1 LRKELV
7 VNAAASFL
15 PRLDALRSGFLSRPH
30 QLFINGE
37 WIPARSGET
46 LTVLDPS
53 TGKLLAEVAA
63 GDKSDV
69 DLAVKA
75 ARRAFESGSWPSMSH
90 AERGRLISRLADL
103 VERDAEDIALLESL
117 DGGNPMRSTRHID
130 VAIAIE
136 SLRYNAG
143 WTTKL
148 TGETALASPQSRSFS
163 YTLREPIGVIGAI
176 TPWNAPFLMAVNKIA
191 PALAAGCTV
200 VLKPAELAPL
210 TALRLGQLLEEVG
223 LPRGVVNIV
232 TGYGSAAG
240 QALVDHP
247 DVNKISFTGSTR
259 VGKSI
264 LAGAAV
270 NMKRVTLE
278 LGGKSPVIIFP
289 DADIEAATQATSQ
302 TIFFKTGQFCAAG
315 TRLFAHQKVFDRVV
329 QGFADRAQKVKVGP
343 GIAPDTEMGPIISQK
358 QLDRV
363 MGYIGAGAGDGAEI
377 VTGGKRIE
385 REGFFVQPTLLAN
398 VRPSMS
404 VFQEEIFGPVLCA
417 MPFRD
422 ASELGELARLAN
434 DTSYGLAANIWTR
447 DLATAHG
454 LARRIQAG
462 TITINGGGREQPLPF
477 GGYKQSGLGRE
488 GGREG
493 IEAYTEIK
501 TVAIGL

>member
-1 LRKELV
+1 M
-7 VNAAASFL
+7 NAAANMI
-15 PRLDALRSGFLSRPH
+15 PRLDALRAGFLTRPH
-30 QLFINGE
+30 RLYIDGRWRAAE
-37 WIPARSGET
+37 SGET
-46 LTVLDPS
+46 LPVLDPS
-53 TGKLLAEVAA
+53 TGRPLAEVAA
-63 GDKSDV
+63 GGKADIDA
-69 DLAVKA
+69 AVRAAHKA
-75 ARRAFESGSWPSMSH
+75 FHGGPWPSLSH
-90 AERGRLISRLADL
+90 AERGRLIYRLADL
-103 VERDAEDIALLESL
+103 VERDADEIALLESL
-117 DGGNPMRSTRHID
+117 DGGNPVRSTRAID
-130 VAIAIE
+130 IASSIE

-143 WTTKL
+143 WANKL
-148 TGETALASPQSRSFS
+148 TGDTALSQPLSRIFS
-163 YTLREPIGVIGAI
+163 YSLREPIGVVGAI
-176 TPWNAPFLMAVNKIA
+176 TPWNAPFLMAVNKLA

-210 TALRLGQLLEEVG
+210 TALRLGELIEELG
-223 LPRGVVNIV
+223 LPPGVVNIV
-232 TGYGSAAG
+232 TGYGAIAG

-247 DVNKISFTGSTR
+247 GVSKISFTGSTR

-264 LAGAAV
+264 LAGSAG

-289 DADIEAATQATSQ
+289 DADLEAATQVTSQ

-315 TRLFAHQKVFDRVV
+315 TRLIAHEKVFDRVV
-329 QGFADRAQKVKVGP
+329 QGFAERAQKVKVGP
-343 GIAPDTEMGPIISQK
+343 GIAPDTDMGPIISQK

-363 MGYIGAGAGDGAEI
+363 MSYIDAGASDGAEV

-385 REGFFVQPTLLAN
+385 REGYFVQPTLLAR
-398 VRPSMS
+398 VEPRMS
-404 VFQEEIFGPVLCA
+404 VFQDEIFGPVLCA
-417 MPFRD
+417 MSFSD
-422 ASELGELARLAN
+422 ELELDRIVQLAN

-447 DLATAHG
+447 DLGTAHR

-493 IEAYTEIK
+493 IEAYTELK

>member
-1 LRKELV
+1 MS
-7 VNAAASFL
+7 AASSSFTPL
-15 PRLDALRSGFLSRPH
+15 LDQLRRGFLARAH
-30 QLFINGE
+30 LLFINGK
-37 WIPARSGET
+37 WVPAQAGGT
-46 LTVLDPS
+46 FAVIDPA
-53 TGKLLAEVAA
+53 TGKELALAAA
-63 GDKSDV
+63 GEAADI

-75 ARRAFESGSWPSMSH
+75 ARHAFRKGPWPSLSH
-90 AERGRLISRLADL
+90 AERGKVLLKLADAI
-103 VERDAEDIALLESL
+103 ERNADEIALLESL
-117 DGGNPMRSTRHID
+117 DGGNPVRSTRHVDIVMAID
-130 VAIAIE
+130 

-148 TGETALASPQSRSFS
+148 TGETSLSSVAARSFS
-163 YTLREPIGVIGAI
+163 YTLREPIGVVGAI

-210 TALRLGQLLEEVG
+210 SALRLGQLCEEIG
-223 LPRGVVNIV
+223 LPPGVVNIV
-232 TGYGSAAG
+232 TGIGSAAG

-264 LAGAAV
+264 LAGAAL

-315 TRLFAHQKVFDRVV
+315 TRLFAHEKVFDRVV
-329 QGFADRAQKVKVGP
+329 EGFAERARKVRVGP
-343 GIAPDTEMGPIISQK
+343 GIAPDTDMGPVISEK
-358 QLDRV
+358 QLERV
-363 MGYIGAGAGDGAEI
+363 LHYIGAGSSAGAEL
-377 VTGGKRIE
+377 VTGGKRVD
-385 REGFFVQPTLLAN
+385 REGYFVQPTLLAN
-398 VRPSMS
+398 VRPDMS
-404 VFQEEIFGPVLCA
+404 VFQDEIFGPVLCA
-417 MPFRD
+417 MSFSD
-422 ASELGELARLAN
+422 AAELDRIADLAN
-434 DTSYGLAANIWTR
+434 DTAYGLAANIWTR
-447 DLATAHG
+447 DLAAAHG

-462 TITINGGGREQPLPF
+462 TITVNGGGKEQPLPF

-493 IEAYTEIK
+493 IEAYTEVK

>member
-1 LRKELV
+1 
-7 VNAAASFL
+7 VNAAAASL
-15 PRLDALRSGFLSRPH
+15 HPRLDTLRSGFLARPH
-30 QLFINGE
+30 RLFIAGK

-46 LTVLDPS
+46 LAVLDPA
-53 TGKLLAEVAA
+53 TGRALAEVAA
-63 GDKSDV
+63 GSAADI

-75 ARRAFESGSWPSMSH
+75 ARTAFRSGPWPGMSH
-90 AERGRLISRLADL
+90 AERGRLIYKLADL
-103 VERDAEDIALLESL
+103 IEREADEIALLESL
-117 DGGNPMRSTRHID
+117 DGGNPVRSTRHID
-130 VAIAIE
+130 VAMAIE

-148 TGETALASPQSRSFS
+148 TGETALASAQSRSFS
-163 YTLREPIGVIGAI
+163 YTLREPIGVVGAI

-191 PALAAGCTV
+191 PALATGCTV

-210 TALRLGQLLEEVG
+210 SALRLGELLEELG
-223 LPRGVVNIV
+223 LPPGVVNIV
-232 TGYGSAAG
+232 TGYGPVAG

-259 VGKSI
+259 VGRSI
-264 LAGAAV
+264 LAGAAG

-289 DADIEAATQATSQ
+289 DADLEAATQATSQ

-315 TRLFAHQKVFDRVV
+315 TRLFAHQKVFGQVV
-329 QGFADRAQKVKVGP
+329 QGFANRAEKLKIGP
-343 GIAPDTEMGPIISQK
+343 GTAPDTEMGPIISQK

-363 MGYIGAGAGDGAEI
+363 MGLIGAGERDGAEI
-377 VTGGKRIE
+377 LTGGKRIE
-385 REGFFVQPTLLAN
+385 REGYFVQPTLLAN
-398 VRPSMS
+398 VRPEMS

-417 MPFRD
+417 MPFND
-422 ASELGELARLAN
+422 ASELDPLVDLAN
-434 DTSYGLAANIWTR
+434 ETSYGLAANIWTR
-447 DLATAHG
+447 DLALAHQ

-462 TITINGGGREQPLPF
+462 TITINGGGREQPMPF

>member
-1 LRKELV
+1 M
-7 VNAAASFL
+7 NAATSFV

-30 QLFINGE
+30 RLFIDGK
-37 WIPARSGET
+37 WVSAQSGET

-53 TGKLLAEVAA
+53 TGKPLAEVAA
-63 GDKSDV
+63 GDKADV
-69 DLAVKA
+69 DLAVRA
-75 ARRAFESGSWPSMSH
+75 ARRAFQSGRWPSLSH

-103 VERDAEDIALLESL
+103 IERDADDIALLESL
-117 DGGNPMRSTRHID
+117 DGGNPVRSTRHVD
-130 VAIAIE
+130 VAMAIE

-163 YTLREPIGVIGAI
+163 YTLREPIGVVGAI

-210 TALRLGQLLEEVG
+210 TALRLGQLLEELE
-223 LPRGVVNIV
+223 LPPGVVNIV

-289 DADIEAATQATSQ
+289 DADIETATQATSQ

-315 TRLFAHQKVFDRVV
+315 TRLFAHRKVFDRVV
-329 QGFADRAQKVKVGP
+329 EGFAERAQKVKVGP
-343 GIAPDTEMGPIISQK
+343 GIAPDSDMGPIISQK

-363 MGYIGAGAGDGAEI
+363 MDYIGAGASDGADV
-377 VTGGKRIE
+377 VTGGKRID
-385 REGFFVQPTLLAN
+385 REGYFVQPTLLAN
-398 VRPSMS
+398 VRPGMS
-404 VFQEEIFGPVLCA
+404 VFQDEIFGPVLCA
-417 MPFRD
+417 MPFSD
-422 ASELGELARLAN
+422 AGELEQLAQLAN

-447 DLATAHG
+447 DLAAAHG

>member
-1 LRKELV
+1 
-7 VNAAASFL
+7 VNAAAASVL
-15 PRLDALRSGFLSRPH
+15 TRLDALRSGFLTRP
-30 QLFINGE
+30 QRLFIGGE
-37 WIPARSGET
+37 WVPAQSGET

-53 TGKLLAEVAA
+53 TGRPLAEVAA
-63 GDKSDV
+63 GDAADI

-75 ARRAFESGSWPSMSH
+75 ARNAFRSGPWPRLSH
-90 AERGRLISRLADL
+90 AERGRLIYKLADL
-103 VERDAEDIALLESL
+103 LERDADELALLESL
-117 DGGNPMRSTRHID
+117 DGGNPVRSTRHVDI
-130 VAIAIE
+130 AMAIE

-148 TGETALASPQSRSFS
+148 SGETALAAPQSRSFS
-163 YTLREPIGVIGAI
+163 YTLREPIGVVGAI
-176 TPWNAPFLMAVNKIA
+176 TPWNAPLLMAVNKIA
-191 PALAAGCTV
+191 PALATGCTV

-210 TALRLGQLLEEVG
+210 SALRLGQLLDELG
-223 LPRGVVNIV
+223 LPPGVVNIV
-232 TGYGSAAG
+232 TGYGAAAG

-259 VGKSI
+259 VGKLI

-315 TRLFAHQKVFDRVV
+315 TRLFAHRKVFDAVV
-329 QGFADRAQKVKVGP
+329 RGFAERAHKLNVGP
-343 GIAPDTEMGPIISQK
+343 ATAPESEMGPIISQK

-363 MGYIGAGAGDGAEI
+363 LGYIGAGKHEGAEV
-377 VTGGKRIE
+377 VTGGKRID
-385 REGFFVQPTLLAN
+385 REGYFVEPTLLAK
-398 VRPSMS
+398 VRPDMS

-417 MPFRD
+417 APFSD
-422 ASELGELARLAN
+422 ASELDELARLAN

-447 DLATAHG
+447 DLALAHG

-462 TITINGGGREQPLPF
+462 TITVNGGGREQPMPF

-501 TVAIGL
+501 TVAIAL

>member
-1 LRKELV
+1 
-7 VNAAASFL
+7 VNAAAASL
-15 PRLDALRSGFLSRPH
+15 HPRLDALRSGFLSRP
-30 QLFINGE
+30 QRLFIGGK
-37 WIPARSGET
+37 WVSAQSGET
-46 LTVLDPS
+46 LTVLDPA
-53 TGKLLAEVAA
+53 TGRALAEVAA
-63 GDKSDV
+63 GGAADIDF
-69 DLAVKA
+69 AVKA
-75 ARRAFESGSWPSMSH
+75 ARTAFRSGPWPSMSH
-90 AERGRLISRLADL
+90 AERGRLIYKLADL
-103 VERDAEDIALLESL
+103 IEREADEIALLESL
-117 DGGNPMRSTRHID
+117 DGGNPVRSTRHVDI
-130 VAIAIE
+130 AMAIE

-148 TGETALASPQSRSFS
+148 TGETALASAHSRSFS
-163 YTLREPIGVIGAI
+163 YTLREPIGVVGAI

-191 PALAAGCTV
+191 PALATGCTV

-210 TALRLGQLLEEVG
+210 SALRLGELLEELG
-223 LPRGVVNIV
+223 LAPGVVNIV
-232 TGYGSAAG
+232 TGYGPVAG

-259 VGKSI
+259 VGRSI
-264 LAGAAV
+264 LTGAAG

-315 TRLFAHQKVFDRVV
+315 TRLFAHQKVFDKVV
-329 QGFADRAQKVKVGP
+329 AGFADRAQKLKIGP
-343 GIAPDTEMGPIISQK
+343 GIAPDTDMGPIISQK

-363 MGYIGAGAGDGAEI
+363 MGLIGAGEHDGAEI
-377 VTGGKRIE
+377 LTGGKRIE
-385 REGFFVQPTLLAN
+385 REGYFVQPTLLAN
-398 VRPSMS
+398 VRPEMS

-417 MPFRD
+417 MPFGD
-422 ASELGELARLAN
+422 ASELDQLVERAN
-434 DTSYGLAANIWTR
+434 DTSYGLAANIWTC
-447 DLATAHG
+447 DLALAHK

-462 TITINGGGREQPLPF
+462 TITINGGGREQPMPF

>member
-1 LRKELV
+1 M
-7 VNAAASFL
+7 NAAPDTS
-15 PRLDALRSGFLSRPH
+15 RLDALQAGFLSRPH
-30 QLFINGE
+30 QLLIGGK
-37 WIPARSGET
+37 WVAAQSGET
-46 LTVLDPS
+46 FAVLDPS
-53 TGKLLAEVAA
+53 TGREIAKCAA
-63 GDKSDV
+63 GGAADV

-75 ARRAFESGSWPSMSH
+75 ARKAFHAGPWPRMSH
-90 AERGRLISRLADL
+90 GERGKLMLKLADA
-103 VERDAEDIALLESL
+103 VERNADELALLESL
-117 DGGNPMRSTRHID
+117 DGGNPIRSTRHVDINMAID
-130 VAIAIE
+130 

-148 TGETALASPQSRSFS
+148 TGETALSSQQARAFT
-163 YTLREPIGVIGAI
+163 YTLREPVGVVGAI
-176 TPWNAPFLMAVNKIA
+176 TPWNAPFLMAVNKLS

-210 TALRLGQLLEEVG
+210 SALRLGQLMEEIG
-223 LPRGVVNIV
+223 LPPGVVNIV
-232 TGYGSAAG
+232 TGYGGTAG

-289 DADIEAATQATSQ
+289 DADIEAATAATTQ

-315 TRLFAHQKVFDRVV
+315 TRLFAHEKVFDRVV
-329 QGFADRAQKVKVGP
+329 QGFADRAQKLKVGP
-343 GIAPDTEMGPIISQK
+343 GVAPETEMGPIISAR

-363 MGYIGAGAGDGAEI
+363 MSYIGAGASEGAEV
-377 VTGGKRIE
+377 VTGGKRID
-385 REGFFVQPTLLAN
+385 RDGYFVQPTLLAG
-398 VRPSMS
+398 VQPHMS
-404 VFQEEIFGPVLCA
+404 VFQDEIFGPVLCA
-417 MPFRD
+417 MPFSD
-422 ASELGELARLAN
+422 ADELDRLASLAN
-434 DTSYGLAANIWTR
+434 DTVYGLAANIWTR
-447 DLATAHG
+447 DLAAAHG

-462 TITINGGGREQPLPF
+462 TITINGGAREQPMPF
-477 GGYKQSGLGRE
+477 GGFKQSGLGRE

-501 TVAIGL
+501 TVSIGIV